1 MAMMTSPEHDS
12 AVQRLDLEQVKYDRL
27 RESYEG
33 AIGTFAE
40 SGCHGR
46 LGAAGDQVAAREAWL
61 LWIDEDS
68 YRGLKR
74 GAFRVARR
82 AVQPRYGLRPPR
94 WPKGRMSKRKPPRDV
109 QARDAEER
117 DVRRTR
123 RLSRAVEAFQKRA
136 EESERRWLVSL
147 RDPNPHEPST

>member
-33 AIGTFAE
+33 AIGTVAE

-46 LGAAGDQVAAREAWL
+46 LGAAGDRVAAREAWL
-61 LWIDEDS
+61 RWIDEDS
-68 YRGLKR
+68 YRGLNAGPFELLAEQPSPGMGSDR
-74 GAFRVARR
+74 LVGRTERVS
-82 AVQPRYGLRPPR
+82 Q
-94 WPKGRMSKRKPPRDV
+94 RKSPRDV
-109 QARDAEER
+109 QARGAEER

-123 RLSRAVEAFQKRA
+123 RLSRAVEAFQY
-136 EESERRWLVSL
+136 ERRWLGRL
-147 RDPNPHEPST
+147 RDR

>member
-46 LGAAGDQVAAREAWL
+46 LGAAGDRVAAREAWL
-61 LWIDEDS
+61 RWIDEDS
-68 YRGLKR
+68 YRGLNA
-74 GAFRVARR
+74 GPFELLAEQSSLGVGCDHVVGRR
-82 AVQPRYGLRPPR
+82 D
-94 WPKGRMSKRKPPRDV
+94 K
-109 QARDAEER
+109 E
-117 DVRRTR
+117 
-123 RLSRAVEAFQKRA
+123 
-136 EESERRWLVSL
+136 
-147 RDPNPHEPST
+147 

>member
-1 MAMMTSPEHDS
+1 MTSPEHDS
-12 AVQRLDLEQVKYDRL
+12 AVRRLDLEQVKHDRL

-68 YRGLKR
+68 YRGLNA
-74 GAFRVARR
+74 GPFELLAEQSSPGMGSDHLA
-82 AVQPRYGLRPPR
+82 
-94 WPKGRMSKRKPPRDV
+94 GRK
-109 QARDAEER
+109 EE
-117 DVRRTR
+117 
-123 RLSRAVEAFQKRA
+123 
-136 EESERRWLVSL
+136 
-147 RDPNPHEPST
+147 